1 MVECMKPSIESRQ
14 IEVAEVKCD
23 DAFQVIFE
31 RMGDPTLLLK
41 EGRFTDCNLA
51 TLKLLGYSSK
61 SEFLNKRLSDISPT
75 YQADGQ
81 SSEEKASRMISL
93 ALEIGFN
100 RFEWD
105 HTRFDGTIITVEVML
120 TPIILNNEIILHT
133 LWRDIAQRKQME
145 ASLTRQV
152 EMLKMLNDIVAISGL
167 QPRETLREALRIGLK
182 YLKLDFGIVSQIRG
196 SDYEVV
202 VQASPPDTMSDG
214 LHFVT
219 ENTYCNETL
228 KLGDVLAIPNV
239 PLSEFSNHPC
249 YRDFGLA
256 SYIGAPIWV
265 NREKFG
271 TINFSSPSV
280 LAREFGPDIDFV
292 RLLARWAG
300 AFIERMQF
308 EEELALAS
316 AIYKNSSEGM
326 LITDK
331 DNNIV
336 AVNPAFEQITGY
348 SSAEIVGMNPRI
360 LGSKKH
366 DRVFYQDMWQAI
378 VENGCWQGEIWNRH
392 KSGNEFVENLRINT
406 IRDEKGAVRRYVALI
421 SDITDK
427 KRSDELIWHQAN
439 YDSLTSLPNRRL
451 FLDRLDHEIKLSK
464 RTHLPLALLFIDLD
478 KFKEINDTLG
488 HDMGDVLLRETAQRI
503 ASCVRESDTVARLAG
518 DEFTVIMT
526 GAEDRASVDRIAQT
540 IVEKFHGP
548 FKLGTSEVF
557 VSVSVGIALYPEAG
571 DDIDSLIK
579 SADQS
584 MYSAK
589 RARSG
594 VPPASDL
601 R

>member
-1 MVECMKPSIESRQ
+1 MKPSIEPRQ
-14 IEVAEVKCD
+14 TEVAKVKCD
-23 DAFQVIFE
+23 NAFQVIFE
-31 RMGDPTLLLK
+31 RMGDPNLLLK

-61 SEFLNKRLSDISPT
+61 SEFLNKRPSDISPT

-120 TPIILNNEIILHT
+120 TPIILNNEIIVHT
-133 LWRDIAQRKQME
+133 LWRDITQRKQME
-145 ASLTRQV
+145 ASLNRQV

-265 NREKFG
+265 NGEKFG
-271 TINFSSPSV
+271 TINFSSPSI

-316 AIYKNSSEGM
+316 AIYENSSEGM

-360 LGSKKH
+360 LSSKKRDH
-366 DRVFYQDMWQAI
+366 VFYQDMWKAI

-392 KSGNEFVENLRINT
+392 KNGNEFVENLRINT
-406 IRDEKGAVRRYVALI
+406 IRDENGAVRRYIALI

-427 KRSDELIWHQAN
+427 KRSEELIWHQAN
-439 YDSLTSLPNRRL
+439 YDSLTALPNRRL

-464 RTHLPLALLFIDLD
+464 RTTLPLALLFIDLD
-478 KFKEINDTLG
+478 KFKEVNDTLG
-488 HDMGDVLLRETAQRI
+488 HDMGDALLKEAAQRI
-503 ASCVRESDTVARLAG
+503 SSCIRESDTVARLAG

-526 GAEDRASVDRIAQT
+526 AVEERASVDRIAQT
-540 IVEKFHGP
+540 IMEKFHVP

-557 VSVSVGIALYPEAG
+557 VFVSIGIALYPEEG

-589 RARSG
+589 RAGSGIPKRSL
-594 VPPASDL
+594 PH
-601 R
+601 